1 MPDPVSISML
11 ARQNSLFENV
21 NSKNIELN
29 SERKVL
35 SSFPFFP
42 LKMDINIS
50 GACNLCLSMKLE
62 AYNAGV
68 IYLLMKPNEDETVH
82 SNLDP
87 EIFHENVAAT
97 AGVVWLCACIRYWPD
112 RGNRGVDTCV
122 SVLKL
127 VLFKNIDGVALNRV
141 YIVEFCVV
149 LNRVRVSSLSG
160 SPLLYPNIGRVIK
173 LRKSVPG

>member
-1 MPDPVSISML
+1 
-11 ARQNSLFENV
+11 
-21 NSKNIELN
+21 
-29 SERKVL
+29 
-35 SSFPFFP
+35 
-42 LKMDINIS
+42 
-50 GACNLCLSMKLE
+50 MKPE

-97 AGVVWLCACIRYWPD
+97 AGVVWLCACIRCWPY
-112 RGNRGVDTCV
+112 RGNRGVGTCV

-127 VLFKNIDGVALNRV
+127 VLFENIEGVALNRV
-141 YIVEFCVV
+141 YIVGFCVV

-160 SPLLYPNIGRVIK
+160 SPLLYANIYWSSDKVT
-173 LRKSVPG
+173 

>member
-1 MPDPVSISML
+1 M
-11 ARQNSLFENV
+11 
-21 NSKNIELN
+21 ELN
-29 SERKVL
+29 SERKAW
-35 SSFPFFP
+35 SCFPFFFP

-50 GACNLCLSMKLE
+50 GACNLCLPIKPE
-62 AYNAGV
+62 AYSAGV

-87 EIFHENVAAT
+87 EIFYENVAAT
-97 AGVVWLCACIRYWPD
+97 AGVIWLCACIRYWPY
-112 RGNRGVDTCV
+112 RGAGTCV
-122 SVLKL
+122 LVLKM
-127 VLFKNIDGVALNRV
+127 VLFKNIEGIALNRV
-141 YIVEFCVV
+141 YIVGFCVV